1 MSNPFLKASME
12 ENTLDANDNN
22 PLLKAEDPAKAAE
35 EDGAK
40 IADDFEYVDSE
51 AVDGENQKPDEAIIQ
66 GEEGEIV
73 GVLNNIVEETAKDS
87 DTISALASVA
97 QEMYSVIQSRGKLL
111 PVEAMVVGK
120 LVQSFESAMPVLSEA
135 ESQMPSMESFKVVGM
150 QYTQSQVSLEGVL
163 ERLDRG
169 INNLGL
175 NIDRLFKNGVG
186 LARSM
191 TPIIDA
197 QIQRANTV
205 KSNIDKS
212 LRDAGQKE
220 IGGSFVKALRVD
232 GRAPD
237 ATTVVKT
244 AAYLNQCLTE
254 VLSDKATVA
263 ASRYIKAAQANVLE
277 SIDLEKIDRPNIWIN
292 FALLMIP
299 GVGGMLES
307 IKTSFDV
314 NKVLKQL
321 RIDGT
326 VSPELFKMYPNI
338 SKVAHSG
345 ANKNLDYRRS
355 LPLFGNSSIVIS
367 QYKPQATQNLHRH
380 EVPSITIEKD
390 GRGEGRMMQTLTSAQ
405 QADVVDSAIS
415 ILTTSREYFK
425 NYANRNADCMRAYQN
440 AYEQRHKFWKN
451 NSGTE
456 NALSRAIVVNLFE
469 FYTGLFWRGIFRRQ
483 AELSIYGRRTAKAMI
498 DFVANSAAANKNGSP
513 KASQEAVAIAEE
525 VKNPF
530 M

>member
-40 IADDFEYVDSE
+40 LANDYEYVDSE
-51 AVDGENQKPDEAIIQ
+51 AVEGENQKPDEAIVK
-66 GEEGEIV
+66 GEESEMIGT
-73 GVLNNIVEETAKDS
+73 LNNIVEVTAKES

-97 QEMYSVIQSRGKLL
+97 QEMYHTIQQRGKLL
-111 PVEAMVVGK
+111 PVEALMVGN
-120 LVQSFESAMPVLSEA
+120 LVQSFESAMPSLA
-135 ESQMPSMESFKVVGM
+135 DTDRKMPSMEDFKIVGM
-150 QYTQSQVSLEGVL
+150 QYTQTQVSLEGVL

-175 NIDRLFKNGVG
+175 NIDRLFKNGIG

-191 TPIIDA
+191 TPIIDK
-197 QIQRANTV
+197 QIERATSL
-205 KSNIDKS
+205 KSGLDKA

-220 IGGSFVKALRVD
+220 VGGAFVKNLQVD

-237 ATTVVKT
+237 AMTVVKT
-244 AAYLNQCLTE
+244 AAYLNQCLSE
-254 VLSDKATVA
+254 VLSDSASIA
-263 ASRYIKAAQANVLE
+263 ASRYIKAAQANVIE

-292 FALLMIP
+292 FALAMIP
-299 GVGGMLES
+299 VVGNVAVA
-307 IKTSFDV
+307 IKDSFDV

-326 VSPELFKMYPNI
+326 VSPELFKMYPNV
-338 SKVAHSG
+338 SKLSHTGV
-345 ANKNLDYRRS
+345 NKNLDYRRS
-355 LPLFGNSSIVIS
+355 LPLFGNASIVIS
-367 QYKPQATQNLHRH
+367 QYKAQATQNLHRH
-380 EVPSITIEKD
+380 EVPSITIEKE
-390 GRGEGRMMQTLTSAQ
+390 GRGEGRMMQTLTGAQ
-405 QADVVDSAIS
+405 QSDVIDSAVA

-451 NSGTE
+451 NPGTE
-456 NALSRAIVVNLFE
+456 NALSRSIVVNLFE

-483 AELSIYGRRTAKAMI
+483 AELSIYGRRSAAAMI
-498 DFVANSAAANKNGSP
+498 DLVASSASANKGGSP
-513 KASQEAVAIAEE
+513 KASQESIALAEE

>member
-12 ENTLDANDNN
+12 ANTLDANDNN

-40 IADDFEYVDSE
+40 LANDFEYVESE
-51 AVDGENQKPDEAIIQ
+51 AVEGENQKPDEAIIK
-66 GEEGEIV
+66 GEESELVGE
-73 GVLNNIVEETAKDS
+73 LNNIVEETAKES

-97 QEMYSVIQSRGKLL
+97 QEMYQTIQARGKLL
-111 PVEAMVVGK
+111 PVEALLIGK
-120 LVQSFESAMPVLSEA
+120 AVQSFESAMPTLA
-135 ESQMPSMESFKVVGM
+135 GADRQMPSMEDFKVVGM
-150 QYTQSQVSLEGVL
+150 QYTQTQVSLEGVL

-169 INNLGL
+169 INNLNL
-175 NIDRLFKNGVG
+175 NIDRLFKNGIG

-191 TPIIDA
+191 TPIINS
-197 QIQRANTV
+197 QIERANSI
-205 KSNIDKS
+205 KSTIDKS

-220 IGGSFVKALRVD
+220 VGGGFVKNLQVD

-237 ATTVVKT
+237 AATVVKT
-244 AAYLNQCLTE
+244 AAYLNQCLSE
-254 VLSDKATVA
+254 VLSDSATVA
-263 ASRYIKAAQANVLE
+263 ASRYIKAAQDNVLQ

-299 GVGGMLES
+299 GIGGVLDA
-307 IKTSFDV
+307 IKTSMDV

-326 VSPELFKMYPNI
+326 ISPELFKMYPNI
-338 SKVAHSG
+338 SKINHTG

-355 LPLFGNSSIVIS
+355 LPLFGNRSIVIS
-367 QYKPQATQNLHRH
+367 QYKAQATQNLHRH
-380 EVPSITIEKD
+380 EVPSITIEKN
-390 GRGEGRMMQTLTSAQ
+390 GRGEGRLMQTLTAAQ
-405 QADVVDSAIS
+405 QSDVLDSAIA

-451 NSGTE
+451 NPGTE
-456 NALSRAIVVNLFE
+456 NALSRGIVVNLFE

-483 AELSIYGRRTAKAMI
+483 AELSIYGRRSASAMI
-498 DFVANSAAANKNGSP
+498 DLVASSASANKGGSP
-513 KASQEAVAIAEE
+513 KASQESLSVDTSPS
-525 VKNPF
+525 NPF